1 MIELFTYK
9 AHIEDVVD
17 GDTLDLSVDLG
28 FGVFYKMRVRLYGVN
43 TPETR
48 TTDDIEKAAG
58 LAAKEF
64 TKTWAKNNPEI
75 FVKTIKDKKEKFGR
89 ILAEIFPDSTG
100 ADSLNKQLIS
110 NNLAKEYYGGKRE

>member
-9 AHIEDVVD
+9 AHIDDVVD

-48 TTDDIEKAAG
+48 TTDSVEKAAG
-58 LAAKEF
+58 LAAKDF
-64 TKTWAKNNPEI
+64 TKQWAKNNPEI
-75 FVKTIKDKKEKFGR
+75 YVKTIKDKKEKFGR
-89 ILAEIFPDSTG
+89 ILAEVYPD
-100 ADSLNKQLIS
+100 DSGSDTLNKQLIA
-110 NNLAKEYYGGKRE
+110 NGLAKEYYGGKRD

>member
-9 AHIEDVVD
+9 AKILEAID
-17 GDTLDLSVDLG
+17 GDTLDIELDLG
-28 FGVFYKMRVRLYGVN
+28 FGVFYKTRVRLYGVN

-48 TTDDIEKAAG
+48 TTDEAEKKAG

-64 TKTWAKNNPEI
+64 TKQWAQNNPEI

-89 ILAEIFPDSTG
+89 ILAEVFPDISAST
-100 ADSLNKQLIS
+100 SLNKQLID
-110 NNLAKEYYGGKRE
+110 NNLAKAYFGGKRD